1 MTEALMRHA
10 YTIPHGDSVTS
21 TPRAAAAIVLVLLSK
36 KVPFPVL
43 ILDAVEVN
51 GEYVVTVQYK
61 GDRH

>member
-36 KVPFPVL
+36 NVPFPVL
-43 ILDAVEVN
+43 ILDAVEIN
-51 GEYVVTVQYK
+51 DKYVVTVQYK
-61 GDRH
+61 GDRL